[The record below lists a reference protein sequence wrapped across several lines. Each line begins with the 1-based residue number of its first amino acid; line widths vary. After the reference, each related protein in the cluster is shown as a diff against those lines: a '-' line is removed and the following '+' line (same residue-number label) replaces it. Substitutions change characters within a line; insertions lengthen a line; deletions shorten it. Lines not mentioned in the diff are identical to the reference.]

1 MDPWKGFWD
10 LLGVGV
16 DPWTTL
22 ENHWAKLCISWG
34 QRPLPWFSFSYS
46 LGPGEIFF
54 ALNPQMY
61 LTNSNFP
68 YKIPGKGTIR
78 RNRTELPLPGCFCPS
93 LVIVIMPFISH
104 KSFDSAA
111 IEVPSTLFTVS
122 GDIVD
127 WWQTKIRY
135 LERNIPFLVQWI
147 LGSLGG
153 CWEKEA
159 RIVS

>member
-1 MDPWKGFWD
+1 MDSWKGFWD
-10 LLGVGV
+10 LLGVGL

-22 ENHWAKLCISWG
+22 ENHCAKLCISWG
-34 QRPLPWFSFSYS
+34 QRSLPWFSFSYS
-46 LGPGEIFF
+46 MGSGEIFF
-54 ALNPQMY
+54 ALNPQMC

-68 YKIPGKGTIR
+68 YKIPGKGIIR
-78 RNRTELPLPGCFCPS
+78 WNRTELPLPGCFCPS
-93 LVIVIMPFISH
+93 LVIDIMPFISH

-127 WWQTKIRY
+127 WRQTKIRC